1 MPPGAV
7 PRVVRFGA
15 FALDLV
21 SGELSKHGV
30 RVKLRDKPF
39 QILSVLVERPGEV
52 ITRKELQERLWPGDT
67 FVEFEN
73 GLNNAISRLRESLG
87 DNADRPLF
95 IETLP
100 RRGYRF
106 VAPVEI
112 RPEPSVPEAA
122 ESPAAPV
129 PAPVGIAPVPAARRR
144 WWLLAA
150 AAAAVVVSTG
160 WYSLKPVPKLPPSA
174 RSVAV
179 LPFVPGDAREA
190 STDDYVAFGMTE
202 ALITELSRVGALKV
216 ISQTSVMQYKG
227 VRKALPDV
235 ARELGVGTI
244 VEGSVLREGERVRI
258 TVQLIDALTDVH
270 LWAQSYMKDSASAM
284 TDQRQLAREI
294 AGVIRSHLSPSD
306 TSAPPAFHRTN
317 AAAYEAY
324 VKGRYFLQRY
334 DEASWLRGREF
345 LEESIA
351 ADPRFADA
359 YEGLASYYLT
369 TDSVLPVEAMAL
381 AKSNAARALALD
393 DLFAAAHASLAFAAF
408 FGDWEWTAVE
418 REFTRAVQLD
428 PNDTRTRRWRAL
440 YLSAMGRHNEAIDEI
455 QRSVELDPVSVA
467 AFDAAGA
474 VWFNA
479 RRFDKILEQATRI
492 AELSPQDPR
501 SHYHFT
507 VAHLHQGNDPQALAS
522 AERAVATTG
531 RHPAAL
537 ALLAAAQHRSGRT
550 DDVRTTMA
558 EINRAAEASYVPQF
572 FIAMA
577 NLWTGNRDEAMRGLQ
592 RGYERRDG
600 YLVYLKVTPW
610 ADALRGHPGFDDLLR
625 KMNFPQ

>member
-1 MPPGAV
+1 MPPGAA

-15 FALDLV
+15 FELDLG

-52 ITRKELQERLWPGDT
+52 ITRRELQERLWPGDT

-106 VAPVEI
+106 VAPVEV
-112 RPEPSVPEAA
+112 RPGPSLPEAA
-122 ESPAAPV
+122 MPPTALPGAVPHAPAV
-129 PAPVGIAPVPAARRR
+129 RRR
-144 WWLLAA
+144 WWLV
-150 AAAAVVVSTG
+150 AAAAVAAAASTG
-160 WYSLKPVPKLPPSA
+160 WYSLKPDPERPPSA

-190 STDDYVAFGMTE
+190 SSDEYVAFGMTE

-227 VRKALPDV
+227 VRKALPEV

-244 VEGSVLREGERVRI
+244 VEGSVLREGDRVRI
-258 TVQLIDALTDVH
+258 TVQLIDAQTDVH
-270 LWAQSYMKDSASAM
+270 LWAQSYTRDSASAL
-284 TDQRQLAREI
+284 TDQRPLAREI
-294 AGVIRSHLSPSD
+294 AGVIRSRLAPSD
-306 TSAPPAFHRTN
+306 TSVPPAFHQTN

-324 VKGRYFLQRY
+324 VKGRYFLLQRY
-334 DEASWLRGREF
+334 DEASWQRGREF
-345 LEESIA
+345 FEESVA
-351 ADPRFADA
+351 ADPDFAAA

-369 TDSVLPVEAMAL
+369 TDMLPTKAMPL
-381 AKSNAARALALD
+381 AKSNAQRALALD
-393 DLFAAAHASLAFAAF
+393 DLSASAHASLAFASF
-408 FGDWEWTAVE
+408 FGDWDWAAVD
-418 REFTRAVQLD
+418 REFARAVRLD
-428 PNDTRTRRWRAL
+428 PNDSRTLRWYAL
-440 YLSAMGRHNEAIDEI
+440 YLSAMGRHNEAIDEVERAI
-455 QRSVELDPVSVA
+455 ELDPVSVS
-467 AFDAAGA
+467 AFDTAGA

-479 RRFDKILEQATRI
+479 RRFDKILEQAARI

-507 VAHLHQGNDPQALAS
+507 VGHLHQGNTTEALAS
-522 AERAVATTG
+522 AERAVAATG
-531 RHPAAL
+531 RYPAAL
-537 ALLAAAQHRSGRT
+537 ALLAAAQFRSGRM
-550 DDVRTTMA
+550 DDARTTMD
-558 EINRAAEASYVPQF
+558 EINRAAEAAYVPDF
-572 FIAMA
+572 YIAMA
-577 NLWTGNRDEAMRGLQ
+577 NLWTGNRDEALRGLQ
-592 RGYERRDG
+592 RGYDRRDG
-600 YLVYLKVTPW
+600 YLVHLKVTPW
-610 ADALRGHPGFDDLLR
+610 ADALRDHPGFIELLR
-625 KMNFPQ
+625 KMNFPG

>member
-1 MPPGAV
+1 MPPGAA

-15 FALDLV
+15 FELDLV

-106 VAPVEI
+106 VAPLEA
-112 RPEPSVPEAA
+112 RPGPPAPEAA
-122 ESPAAPV
+122 APPTPPAPAAAV
-129 PAPVGIAPVPAARRR
+129 TQAPRSGRR
-144 WWLLAA
+144 WWL
-150 AAAAVVVSTG
+150 AAAAVAAAVVSMG
-160 WYSLKPVPKLPPSA
+160 WYSLRPDPELAPSA

-190 STDDYVAFGMTE
+190 SPDDYVAFGMTE

-227 VRKALPDV
+227 VRKALPEV

-244 VEGSVLREGERVRI
+244 VEGSVLREGDRVRI
-258 TVQLIDALTDVH
+258 TVQLIDAQTDVH
-270 LWAQSYMKDSASAM
+270 LWAQSYMRDAASAL
-284 TDQRQLAREI
+284 TDQRPLAREI
-294 AGVIRSHLSPSD
+294 AGVIRSRLAPSD
-306 TSAPPAFHRTN
+306 TSVPPAFHQTN

-324 VKGRYFLQRY
+324 VKGRYFMQRY
-334 DEASWLRGREF
+334 DEASWQRGREF
-345 LEESIA
+345 FEESVA
-351 ADPRFADA
+351 ADPRFAAA
-359 YEGLASYYLT
+359 YEGLATYYLT
-369 TDSVLPVEAMAL
+369 SDMLPTEAMPL
-381 AKSNAARALALD
+381 AKSNAQRALALD
-393 DLFAAAHASLAFAAF
+393 DLSAGAHASLASAAF
-408 FGDWEWTAVE
+408 FGDWAWSAVE
-418 REFTRAVQLD
+418 REFTRAVALD
-428 PNDTRTRRWRAL
+428 PSDTRTRRWRAL
-440 YLSAMGRHNEAIDEI
+440 YLSAMGRHTEAIDEI
-455 QRSVELDPVSVA
+455 EQALELDPVSVS

-479 RRFDKILEQATRI
+479 RRFDKVFEQATRI

-507 VAHLHQGNDPQALAS
+507 TGHLLQGNTSQALES
-522 AERAVATTG
+522 AERVVTATG
-531 RHPAAL
+531 RFPAAL
-537 ALLAAAQHRSGRT
+537 ALLAAAQHRAGRA
-550 DDVRTTMA
+550 DDARKTMA
-558 EINRAAEASYVPQF
+558 ELNRAAEASYVPAF
-572 FIAMA
+572 YVAMA
-577 NLWTGNRDEAMRGLQ
+577 NLWIGNADEAVRELQ
-592 RGYERRDG
+592 RGFEQRDG

-610 ADALRGHPGFDDLLR
+610 ADALRGHPGFDDMVR
-625 KMNFPQ
+625 KMNFPE